1 MDFCDDAAETEAK
14 FQQMALANHLHLA
27 GTKPAANTESETHC
41 LECEEKIPQGRRD
54 AIKGCKWCTACQA
67 KREG

>member
-14 FQQMALANHLHLA
+14 FQQMALANHLA
-27 GTKPAANTESETHC
+27 GAKRAANTESETHC
-41 LECEEKIPQGRRD
+41 LECDEEIPQGRRD
-54 AIKGCKWCTACQA
+54 AIKGCKWCTACQS

>member
-14 FQQMALANHLHLA
+14 FQQMALANHLA
-27 GTKPAANTESETHC
+27 GAKPDANTESETHC
-41 LECEEKIPQGRRD
+41 LECDEEIPQGRRD

>member
-1 MDFCDDAAETEAK
+1 M
-14 FQQMALANHLHLA
+14 
-27 GTKPAANTESETHC
+27 
-41 LECEEKIPQGRRD
+41 PQGRRD